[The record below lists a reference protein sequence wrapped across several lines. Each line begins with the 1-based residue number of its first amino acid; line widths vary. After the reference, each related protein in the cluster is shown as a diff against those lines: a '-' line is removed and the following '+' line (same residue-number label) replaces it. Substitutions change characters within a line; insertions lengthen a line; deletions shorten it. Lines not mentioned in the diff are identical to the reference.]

1 MTNPIYVELPS
12 CVGAAV
18 ILNGVMIYHD
28 DCELGYSNASF
39 SAKEVAIKLGKAIKE
54 RPVLIELTWA
64 EISKND
70 WTFDDVLEE
79 TMRHAMRLD
88 RLESPKNYL

>member
-1 MTNPIYVELPS
+1 MNNLIYVELPS

-28 DCELGYSNASF
+28 DNEIGYSNTSF
-39 SAKEVAIKLGKAIKE
+39 SAKEVAIKVGKAIKA

-70 WTFDDVLEE
+70 WTFDDVLEG
-79 TMRHAMRLD
+79 TLLLFGA
-88 RLESPKNYL
+88 ESHKNYL